1 MNDVYICTEDL
12 EIQYTWYNDV
22 YGYGTVRQ
30 GTQFA
35 LLKEPTAK
43 KKLYKLVEIVQN
55 ERIEPRTLYVR
66 KNTFLRYFTKQEMT
80 E

>member
-12 EIQYTWYNDV
+12 EIQYTLYKV
-22 YGYGTVRQ
+22 TFGYGTVRQ
-30 GTQFA
+30 GTRFE
-35 LLKEPTAK
+35 LEKEPTPK
-43 KKLYKLVEIVQN
+43 KKLYKLIEIVQN

-66 KNTFLRYFTKQEMT
+66 KSTFLRYFTKQEMT